1 MALPPSIMVLMRI
14 GEIARLVG
22 VNPRTL
28 RYYERIG
35 LLAPSSR
42 TEAGYRV
49 YTSAEAERLAFIRR
63 AQATGLSLAEIAD
76 IISVREGGA
85 APCRHVRELSEAKV
99 AEIDERIAELQE
111 LRNDLTRLAELAR
124 DVEPECARGTSI
136 CLAFDDRAPVIP

>member
-1 MALPPSIMVLMRI
+1 MGSMTI
-14 GEIARLVG
+14 GQLAKRAG

-35 LLAPSSR
+35 LLVPSSR

-49 YTSAEAERLAFIRR
+49 YTSAEADRLAFIRR

-85 APCRHVRELSEAKV
+85 APCRHVRDLAGVKI
-99 AEIDERIAELQE
+99 AEIDERIAELQA
-111 LRNDLTRLAELAR
+111 LREDLTRLAELAR
-124 DVEPECARGTSI
+124 DVEPECARGASI
-136 CLAFDDRAPVIP
+136 CLAFEDRPTATP